1 MKTIFTFLLAM
12 SLLFLLACQ
21 QKSNFTTVT
30 SDEFNRIIN
39 TDSVQVIDVRTE
51 LEYSKGHI
59 HGAMNIN
66 VLNDKFDSIANA
78 FLSKNKTIAVYC
90 KSGRRSKIAA
100 LKLTKAGFHV
110 YNLDKGIKG
119 WTESGYIIEK

>member
-51 LEYSKGHI
+51 LEYSEGHI

-110 YNLDKGIKG
+110 YNLVKGIKG
-119 WTESGYIIEK
+119 WAESGYIIEK